1 MRMWLAWRWEGNRQV
16 PDETSRVTLPL
27 GADGADVDMPRVTDH
42 YRH

>member
-1 MRMWLAWRWEGNRQV
+1 M

-42 YRH
+42 YKILQALT